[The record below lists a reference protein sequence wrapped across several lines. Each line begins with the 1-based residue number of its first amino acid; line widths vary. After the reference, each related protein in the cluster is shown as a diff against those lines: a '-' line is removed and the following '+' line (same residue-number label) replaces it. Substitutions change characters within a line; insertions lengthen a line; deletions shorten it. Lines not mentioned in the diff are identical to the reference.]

1 MSVPR
6 NQRDC
11 QNLLDLTEVRD
22 IEVGNYTEKNMHIII
37 DENKQPILNKKVD
50 EKVYKKKRWKNDYS
64 STQATQD
71 ENTIL
76 HILNCKNF
84 SNNMAGTYVWNVL
97 LCKI

>member
-50 EKVYKKKRWKNDYS
+50 EKVYKRK
-64 STQATQD
+64 D
-71 ENTIL
+71 EKWL
-76 HILNCKNF
+76 Q
-84 SNNMAGTYVWNVL
+84 
-97 LCKI
+97 